1 MMTIAEERKDT
12 LAMMCEAFKF
22 IEQQAGSSG
31 TLAEPGNML
40 DESRSDEIKISDVI
54 SSIRL
59 LNKLQL
65 KKDEKAR
72 QMRYGG
78 AGSTLS

>member
-1 MMTIAEERKDT
+1 MMTIAEDRKET

-22 IEQQAGSSG
+22 IEQQAGTAT
-31 TLAEPGNML
+31 TLSEPGNML
-40 DESRSDEIKISDVI
+40 DESRSDEIKISDVM

-59 LNKLQL
+59 LHKMQV

-78 AGSTLS
+78 AGSTLN

>member
-1 MMTIAEERKDT
+1 
-12 LAMMCEAFKF
+12 
-22 IEQQAGSSG
+22 
-31 TLAEPGNML
+31 ML

-78 AGSTLS
+78 AGSTLSWPLGKVYEYWLKLTNDEIKQ

>member
-1 MMTIAEERKDT
+1 MMTIAEDRKET

-22 IEQQAGSSG
+22 LEEQAGSAG
-31 TLAEPGNML
+31 ALAEPGNML
-40 DESRSDEIKISDVI
+40 DESRSDEIKIVDVI

-59 LNKLQL
+59 LHKYQV

-72 QMRYGG
+72 
-78 AGSTLS
+78 

>member
-1 MMTIAEERKDT
+1 
-12 LAMMCEAFKF
+12 MMCEAFKF
-22 IEQQAGSSG
+22 IEQQAGNAG
-31 TLAEPGNML
+31 NLQEPGNML
-40 DESRSDEIKISDVI
+40 DESRSDEIKIADVI

-59 LNKLQL
+59 LHKLQT

-78 AGSTLS
+78 IGGGLI